1 MAQQAGPRAATLRV
15 RVVSAALSLVLLRQA
30 RREPG
35 RVLPRT
41 GGPRG
46 AAGNTAPS
54 HSPPCLL
61 PWVSSHFQVK
71 NTDIS
76 KHKMLEFFFGLINLD
91 RPRTQRSGTSPCPPL
106 GGAHAGRTERRGCCE
121 CRFRLTQTFP
131 SPRATVV
138 GGNEFGS
145 ETEKPKLAG
154 CWRWSPQEFTP
165 YEMVSLEEKSV
176 GLVFDVP
183 LITFSSPSTAPRP
196 ADASAGRCFDT
207 LPWVCG
213 GHGSGFASNE
223 ETTKPKPFPVP
234 CGA

>member
-1 MAQQAGPRAATLRV
+1 
-15 RVVSAALSLVLLRQA
+15 
-30 RREPG
+30 
-35 RVLPRT
+35 
-41 GGPRG
+41 
-46 AAGNTAPS
+46 
-54 HSPPCLL
+54 
-61 PWVSSHFQVK
+61 
-71 NTDIS
+71 
-76 KHKMLEFFFGLINLD
+76 MLEFFFGLINLD

-165 YEMVSLEEKSV
+165 YKMVSLEEKSV

-196 ADASAGRCFDT
+196 ADASAGRCFERS
-207 LPWVCG
+207 P
-213 GHGSGFASNE
+213 GFAEDTVQGLPRMRKQPNQSPFQSPVVREDFSNPPA
-223 ETTKPKPFPVP
+223 KPASRDAKVQYWATSA
-234 CGA
+234 CAGWS